1 MPEVISDTEISYT
14 LTSMLNDTFTFTHA
28 NGTKVAAQ
36 ILPRK
41 QPDGNLVIYEQWRRV
56 RPGRSS
62 RLLTERG
69 FEIIFEVPILFEY
82 HLEQDGY
89 PREPQELI
97 ERFFRAMVGE
107 VFKHQPR
114 ELFR

>member
-14 LTSMLNDTFTFTHA
+14 LTSILNDTFTFTHA

-41 QPDGNLVIYEQWRRV
+41 QPDGKLVIYEQWKRV

-89 PREPQELI
+89 PVEAQDLI
-97 ERFFRAMVGE
+97 ERFFKTMVGE

-114 ELFR
+114 ELFK

>member
-1 MPEVISDTEISYT
+1 MTQVISDTTISYT
-14 LTSMLNDTFTFTHA
+14 LTSMLNDTFTFTHN
-28 NGTKVAAQ
+28 NGSSVSAQ

-41 QPDGNLVIYEQWRRV
+41 RSDGRLVLFEPWARVQPSRA
-56 RPGRSS
+56 S

-69 FEIIFEVPILFEY
+69 FEIVFDVPFLFEY

-89 PREPQELI
+89 PSEPQDLI

-114 ELFR
+114 ELFK